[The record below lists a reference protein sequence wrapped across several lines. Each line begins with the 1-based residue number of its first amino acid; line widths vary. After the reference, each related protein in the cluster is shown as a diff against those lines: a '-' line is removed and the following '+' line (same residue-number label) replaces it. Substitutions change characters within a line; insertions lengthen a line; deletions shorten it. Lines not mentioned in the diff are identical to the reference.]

1 MATGYP
7 KTEKGCEYAF
17 QYPVL
22 KTVNLHRIPE
32 TERVYLCK
40 LAVEQSF
47 MEMMYRLKREYEE
60 YGEDSFFCREVELA
74 LANTASVEVEKQKLA
89 AIQSEI
95 NATAE
100 THKRANAGKTQAEL
114 AGRDT
119 TAYEELISDIS
130 AKMKQLEAQK
140 AELEQIISGADVR
153 EHYRSFLEKL
163 KELPNGNSMGKSI
176 VVNGLDCQGT
186 LLVNP
191 DGSLNEQRIVGV
203 RRKTFRITPERVDAA
218 PELLTFDKDLYR
230 TFIKSGIVH
239 GDEIEYETTFGIKL
253 RIAGNTR
260 TLKQFL
266 GFKRVNSDKTVEY
279 LTATYMVNG
288 SPVSKRPRKSQPYKG
303 KK

>member
-1 MATGYP
+1 M
-7 KTEKGCEYAF
+7 
-17 QYPVL
+17 
-22 KTVNLHRIPE
+22 
-32 TERVYLCK
+32 
-40 LAVEQSF
+40 
-47 MEMMYRLKREYEE
+47 
-60 YGEDSFFCREVELA
+60 
-74 LANTASVEVEKQKLA
+74 ANTASVEVEKQKLT

-100 THKRANAGKTQAEL
+100 TCKRANAGKTQAEL

-119 TAYEELISDIS
+119 TAYEELINDIS
-130 AKMKQLEAQK
+130 AKIKQLEAQK
-140 AELEQIISGADVR
+140 SELEQVISGADVR
-153 EHYRSFLEKL
+153 ENYRAFLRKL
-163 KELPNGNSMGKSI
+163 KDLPTANSMGKQI

-191 DGSLNEQRIVGV
+191 DGSINEQRVVGV

-218 PELLTFDKDLYR
+218 PELLPFDKELYR

-253 RIAGNTR
+253 KISGNTR

-279 LTATYMVNG
+279 LTATYQVNG
-288 SPVSKRPRKSQPYKG
+288 GTVNRKEKKAAKG
-303 KK
+303 KKHFQK

>member
-1 MATGYP
+1 
-7 KTEKGCEYAF
+7 
-17 QYPVL
+17 
-22 KTVNLHRIPE
+22 
-32 TERVYLCK
+32 
-40 LAVEQSF
+40 
-47 MEMMYRLKREYEE
+47 
-60 YGEDSFFCREVELA
+60 VELS

-100 THKRANAGKTQAEL
+100 TFKRANAGKMQAEL

-140 AELEQIISGADVR
+140 AELEQAISGADVR
-153 EHYRSFLEKL
+153 EHYRAFLKSL
-163 KELPNGNSMGKSI
+163 HELPTVNSMGKSI

-218 PELLTFDKDLYR
+218 PELLPFDKELYR

-253 RIAGNTR
+253 RITGNTR

-279 LTATYMVNG
+279 LTATYQVNG
-288 SPVSKRPRKSQPYKG
+288 SPVSKQARRGQPYKG

>member
-1 MATGYP
+1 
-7 KTEKGCEYAF
+7 
-17 QYPVL
+17 
-22 KTVNLHRIPE
+22 
-32 TERVYLCK
+32 
-40 LAVEQSF
+40 
-47 MEMMYRLKREYEE
+47 MEMMYRLKREYEAHV
-60 YGEDSFFCREVELA
+60 EDCFFCREVELA

-100 THKRANAGKTQAEL
+100 THKRANAGKMQAEL

-119 TAYEELISDIS
+119 AAYEELISDIS
-130 AKMKQLEAQK
+130 AKMKQLEAQRE
-140 AELEQIISGADVR
+140 ELEQIISGADVR
-153 EHYRSFLEKL
+153 EQYKDFLKSL
-163 KELPNGNSMGKSI
+163 HELPTVNSMGKTI

-230 TFIKSGIVH
+230 TFIKSGMVN

-266 GFKRVNSDKTVEY
+266 GFKRVNGDKTVEY

-288 SPVSKRPRKSQPYKG
+288 SPVSKRERKSQPYKG